1 MILRPLKNA
10 GKVLDS
16 ARNKRGRDTS
26 AWANEWGE
34 NDFMMGFALSPPP
47 LCTQSCRGSLRNSC
61 GLGGF
66 LKSSLFMC
74 YLFMWINYLK
84 FGALYKGSS
93 LQIMT
98 PLHSLPMG
106 CVCNFLEYKSC
117 IIHVYRRATS
127 INYVSLLGA
136 RVFTTSSFFFLW
148 FFFLSFFR
156 SLLCSITMAV
166 WGGSVRGDSLAVI
179 FPLLLGLIAQFTR
192 VKWTVSNFQ
201 LEEDESGQRRK
212 ERKFAL
218 LLWCKCPY
226 LVIYRSGNWAQLCG
240 DS

>member
-1 MILRPLKNA
+1 
-10 GKVLDS
+10 
-16 ARNKRGRDTS
+16 
-26 AWANEWGE
+26 
-34 NDFMMGFALSPPP
+34 MMGLFLSPPP
-47 LCTQSCRGSLRNSC
+47 ASLHTKLQRKFAQLLW
-61 GLGGF
+61 LGWLF
-66 LKSSLFMC
+66 KSSLFMC
-74 YLFMWINYLK
+74 YLFMWMNYLK

-117 IIHVYRRATS
+117 IIHVCRRATS

-136 RVFTTSSFFFLW
+136 RVFTTSSFFLW
-148 FFFLSFFR
+148 FLFPSFFR
-156 SLLCSITMAV
+156 SLLCSITTT
-166 WGGSVRGDSLAVI
+166 GRGKREESLAGI
-179 FPLLLGLIAQFTR
+179 FPLLLCLIAQFMR

-212 ERKFAL
+212 ERKFAP